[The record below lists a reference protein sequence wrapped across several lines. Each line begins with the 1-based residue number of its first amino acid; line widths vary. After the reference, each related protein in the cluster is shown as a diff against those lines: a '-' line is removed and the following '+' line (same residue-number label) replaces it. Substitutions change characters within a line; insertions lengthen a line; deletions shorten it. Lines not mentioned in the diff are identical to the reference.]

1 MFDGRR
7 FLKENFQ
14 SPQRVIA
21 ALGAYGMPTPTV
33 ASVEK
38 WFSRG
43 RVSAEY
49 LPLLICVREL
59 ETGRN
64 VGLSA
69 YLGEGKR

>member
-7 FLKENFQ
+7 FLLDHFQ
-14 SPQRVIA
+14 TPQRVTTALGVYDLPVPSIA
-21 ALGAYGMPTPTV
+21 A
-33 ASVEK
+33 VEK

-59 ETGRN
+59 ETGQC
-64 VGLSA
+64 VTLST
-69 YLGEGKR
+69 YLAEATA